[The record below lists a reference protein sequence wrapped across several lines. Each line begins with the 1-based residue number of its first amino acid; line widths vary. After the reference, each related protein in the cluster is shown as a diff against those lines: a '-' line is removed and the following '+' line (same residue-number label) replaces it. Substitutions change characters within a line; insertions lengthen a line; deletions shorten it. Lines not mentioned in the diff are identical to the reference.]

1 MVFLQSPDYA
11 EQENSVSLTVSCS
24 DDLVYGLAY
33 SYYFCL
39 ACPSFGSM
47 MFHWRFPRK
56 RQGKSK
62 VVKFK
67 LTSHV
72 VHFCTFGYIR
82 NWGILEGRTVFI
94 NSFWCCP
101 RLGWILRLE
110 PLQRVFFWQAWEL
123 TSEDEGPQV
132 DPACLSREKSR
143 SCLSYIELFR
153 WWTASRYCAWRWH
166 LKVLVLCVC
175 AHTGA
180 WKAIAGRSPFVACPG
195 LPGF

>member
-1 MVFLQSPDYA
+1 MKRKDPTEKDKQVELLILVCGVVFLQSPDYT
-11 EQENSVSLTVSCS
+11 EPENSVSLTVSCS
-24 DDLVYGLAY
+24 DDLVCRLCN

-82 NWGILEGRTVFI
+82 NWGILEGRQFSLIHSDVVPDWDGY
-94 NSFWCCP
+94 S
-101 RLGWILRLE
+101 RLE
-110 PLQRVFFWQAWEL
+110 PLRSVLLTGLRTHFW
-123 TSEDEGPQV
+123 
-132 DPACLSREKSR
+132 KM
-143 SCLSYIELFR
+143 
-153 WWTASRYCAWRWH
+153 
-166 LKVLVLCVC
+166 KVL
-175 AHTGA
+175 
-180 WKAIAGRSPFVACPG
+180 K
-195 LPGF
+195 